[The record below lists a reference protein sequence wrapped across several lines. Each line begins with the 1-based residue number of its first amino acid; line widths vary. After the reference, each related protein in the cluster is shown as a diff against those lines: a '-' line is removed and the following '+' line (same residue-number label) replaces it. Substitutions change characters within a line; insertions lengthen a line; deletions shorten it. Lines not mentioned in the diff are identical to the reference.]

1 MKIESDADTNAIDVG
16 SRGIIADSGTEV
28 LGAVEVGIFGKICA
42 AAAFSQRF
50 HTKSPKAMFWD
61 LLSWYMDGGS
71 VLCQRAI
78 VGDVCMDQLS
88 PK

>member
-1 MKIESDADTNAIDVG
+1 LKIESDADTNAIDVG

-42 AAAFSQRF
+42 AAAFAQRF
-50 HTKSPKAMFWD
+50 HTKSPKALFWD
-61 LLSWYMDGGS
+61 LLSRYMDGGY
-71 VLCQRAI
+71 VLCQGAI
-78 VGDVCMDQLS
+78 AGDVGIDQRS